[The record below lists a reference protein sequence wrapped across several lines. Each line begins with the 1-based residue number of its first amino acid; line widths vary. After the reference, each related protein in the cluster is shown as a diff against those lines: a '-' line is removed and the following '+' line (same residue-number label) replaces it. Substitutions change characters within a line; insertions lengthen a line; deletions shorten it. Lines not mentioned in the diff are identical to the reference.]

1 MGYEVMDAGGTSQT
15 AVPGGSVPPGEVVE
29 LGPDVGA
36 TVPAAAP
43 SPAWGRALA
52 RARSVRSSVLL
63 AVAVALVV
71 GALAGGFVTGQ
82 RNAASAAQD
91 GQRSRLSVVAQ
102 IEASSASRENATVR
116 IDVTARVRNLGPE
129 SVELV
134 SSPQAVLSDRSGELM
149 AEQTGGGERLLPGAD
164 ASVHLRLVQPCG
176 APARRGL
183 SVRVRTADGRTHE
196 VPLRSA
202 GSDGSV
208 GMLCDDGTTPAP
220 PVQARLEGT
229 TARPVLV
236 VTNPRPEAVRVSFAS
251 VVSSGSPAVDG
262 LVTVFTEPAMPRL
275 IRAGEQG
282 RVTLDVRATR
292 CVKDIATISQLTQIS
307 FPSLVVVGANG
318 LVLQEESGTEDIG
331 GSVDISLL
339 VNQALARACR

>member
-1 MGYEVMDAGGTSQT
+1 MGYEVMDAKGTLGST
-15 AVPGGSVPPGEVVE
+15 VTRGSVPPGEVVE
-29 LGPDVGA
+29 LGPYAGGTA
-36 TVPAAAP
+36 PAATPPA
-43 SPAWGRALA
+43 AWGRALA
-52 RARSVRSSVLL
+52 RARTVRPAVLL
-63 AVAVALVV
+63 ALVVALVV

-82 RNAASAAQD
+82 RKAASAAQD

-116 IDVTARVRNLGPE
+116 IDVTARVTNLGPE

-149 AEQTGGGERLLPGAD
+149 AEQTGEKLLPGAD
-164 ASVHLRLVQPCG
+164 ASVQLRLVQPCG

-183 SVRVRTADGRTHE
+183 SVRVRTSDGRTHE
-196 VPLRSA
+196 VPLRPA

-208 GMLCDDGTTPAP
+208 GMLCDDGTTPVP
-220 PVQARLEGT
+220 PVRARLEGT

-236 VTNPRPEAVRVSFAS
+236 VTNPRTEAVRVSFAS

-292 CVKDIATISQLTQIS
+292 CVKDIATLSQLTQIS

-318 LVLQEESGTEDIG
+318 LVLQQESGTEDIG